1 MKTLYIIRHAK
12 SSWEY
17 DELHDLERP
26 LTERGKTD
34 AMMMGELLRSRSI
47 FPGGILSSPAL
58 RAVSTARIMADVMG
72 YDKNKIILHADLYF
86 KEIPEI
92 VQAVKDK
99 GMQHDTLF
107 LFGHNPTFSNFAHA
121 CTKTFTDMIPT
132 CGIVAVQFD
141 IESWQLM
148 ELTKG
153 KELFFEYPKKYRKT
167 T

>member
-26 LTERGKTD
+26 LTERGIAD
-34 AMMMGELLRSRSI
+34 ANLMGNLLRKKNI
-47 FPGGILSSPAL
+47 FPGMVITSPAL
-58 RAVSTARIMADVMG
+58 RALTTARIICDVIEF
-72 YDKNKIILHADLYF
+72 DKNKMILHADLYF

-92 VQAVKDK
+92 VAVIKEK
-99 GMQHDTLF
+99 GMQYDNLF
-107 LFGHNPTFSNFAHA
+107 LFGHNPTFSNLAHA
-121 CTKTFTDMIPT
+121 CTKTFTEMIPT
-132 CGIVAVQFD
+132 CGIVAVQYN

-153 KELFFEYPKKYRKT
+153 KLDFFEYPKKYR
-167 T
+167 

>member
-26 LTERGKTD
+26 LTERGVAD
-34 AMMMGELLRSRSI
+34 ALLMANVLMKKNI
-47 FPGGILSSPAL
+47 TPGLALSSPAL
-58 RAVSTARIMADVMG
+58 RALTTARIICDALG
-72 YDKNKIILHADLYF
+72 FDKNKIVLHADLYF

-92 VQAVKDK
+92 VSVIKEK
-99 GMQHDTLF
+99 GMQHDAVF

-132 CGIVAVQFD
+132 CGMVAVQYD
-141 IESWQLM
+141 IDSWQLM

-153 KELFFEYPKKYRKT
+153 RLEFFEYPKKYR
-167 T
+167 

>member
-26 LTERGKTD
+26 LTERGVAD
-34 AMMMGELLRSRSI
+34 ALLMANVLMKKNI
-47 FPGGILSSPAL
+47 TPGLVLSSPAL
-58 RAVSTARIMADVMG
+58 RALTTARIICDALG
-72 YDKNKIILHADLYF
+72 FDKNKIVLHADLYF

-92 VQAVKDK
+92 VSVIKEK
-99 GMQHDTLF
+99 GMQHDAVF

-132 CGIVAVQFD
+132 CGMVAVQFD
-141 IESWQLM
+141 IDSWQLM

-153 KELFFEYPKKYRKT
+153 KLEFFEYPKKYR
-167 T
+167 

>member
-26 LTERGKTD
+26 LTDRGNAD
-34 AMMMGELLRSRSI
+34 AALMANLLKKKNI
-47 FPGGILSSPAL
+47 IPGLVISSPAL
-58 RAVSTARIMADVMG
+58 RALTTARIICDTVG
-72 YDKNKIILHADLYF
+72 FDKNKIVLHADLYF

-92 VQAVKDK
+92 VAVIKER
-99 GMQHDTLF
+99 GMQHDSVF
-107 LFGHNPTFSNFAHA
+107 LFGHNPTFSNLAHA

-153 KELFFEYPKKYRKT
+153 KLDFFEYPKKYR
-167 T
+167 